1 MCYGTSGVC
10 LIEDVRE
17 MKVARETYLAE
28 LKARMHNGL
37 VKILT
42 GIRRSGKSYL
52 LSVLFRDY
60 LREIGVDDNH
70 VVEVPLDRDEF
81 KVYRDAISLGNY
93 VRSKLPKDGQWT

>member
-1 MCYGTSGVC
+1 
-10 LIEDVRE
+10 
-17 MKVARETYLAE
+17 MKVKRETYLAE

-60 LREIGVDDNH
+60 LREIGVDDGH
-70 VVEVPLDRDEF
+70 VIEVPLDRDEF
-81 KVYRDAISLGNY
+81 EQYRDAISLGDY
-93 VRSKLPKDGQWT
+93 VRSRLPKDGRWTNVFLSLIHIS